1 MATTNQ
7 PFGLLARWHPSGQ
20 ARSNQY
26 VNVLLSGMTTPIYYG
41 TPVKLVIG
49 AGSAISGVTVP
60 TGQMVLQPVAATT
73 DSFIGSFAGVEYV
86 DVNGRGQFSKFWSA
100 SLTLQTGTQAICYV
114 WDDPENVYEI
124 AFDGALN
131 TGTNVYQFYGK
142 QATFNSTDLGSGTA
156 PAGNAT
162 PIGQSS
168 QRANATLT
176 ATGSQGQLIIVSSFG
191 PASSTTQIGDAYPT
205 QYVKVLKHQYRAAVV
220 SL

>member
-49 AGSAISGVTVP
+49 TGASIAGVTVP
-60 TGQMVLQPVAATT
+60 TGQMVIQPVAATT
-73 DSFIGSFAGVEYV
+73 DAFIGSFAGVEYV
-86 DVNGRGQFSKFWSA
+86 DQNGRGQFSKFWTA
-100 SLTLQTGTQAICYV
+100 SLALLTGTQAVAYI

-131 TGTNVYQFYGK
+131 TGTNVQQFYGK
-142 QATFNSTDLGSGTA
+142 QAVFTSADLGSGTA
-156 PAGNAT
+156 PAGNAV
-162 PIGQSS
+162 PVGQSA
-168 QRANATLT
+168 QRASATLT
-176 ATGSQGQLIIVSSFG
+176 ATGSQGQLMIVSSFG
-191 PASSTTQIGDAYPT
+191 PASSTTQIGDAFPT
-205 QYVKVLKHQYRAAVV
+205 QYVKVARHQLRAVQT